1 MSTFAYGDKTRNLVN
16 APQGTGSAVKN
27 FVDTLTAL
35 VPAEVLVAHA
45 VILQAT
51 SKSGKDVTT
60 ITDPTVLKWA
70 FVGLTVLSVILYVAG
85 RRGAGWSRLDFARAA
100 IPPLAFVGWTML
112 QTGSAFDAIAPGVS
126 SAARVSIAVI
136 GAIALGALAG
146 TLGVKAQ
153 EQTPPAGALGA
164 LAGTLG
170 VKAQE
175 QTPPAGALGALAG
188 TLGVKA
194 QEQTPPAA

>member
-16 APQGTGSAVKN
+16 STPGSGSVVKN

-45 VILQAT
+45 VILQT
-51 SKSGKDVTT
+51 TTKSGKDAAGKQVTT
-60 ITDPTVLKWA
+60 ITDPAVLKWA

-112 QTGSAFDAIAPGVS
+112 QTSSAFDAIAPGVS

-146 TLGVKAQ
+146 TLGA
-153 EQTPPAGALGA
+153 
-164 LAGTLG
+164 
-170 VKAQE
+170 
-175 QTPPAGALGALAG
+175 
-188 TLGVKA
+188 KA